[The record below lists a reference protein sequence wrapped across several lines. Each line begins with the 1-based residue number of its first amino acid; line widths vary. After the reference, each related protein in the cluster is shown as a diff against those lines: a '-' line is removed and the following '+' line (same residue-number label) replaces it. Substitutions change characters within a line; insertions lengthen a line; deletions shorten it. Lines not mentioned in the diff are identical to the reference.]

1 MTTLSAEQQAMV
13 ALFQRHVD
21 AELAGDLE
29 TTMATMTDNP
39 HLNHVSSM
47 AGGVGRDGVRAF
59 YRDHLVGKFFPPD
72 VKMTNVSRTVGQDQ
86 VVEELVIS
94 FTHTTPVDW
103 ILPGVPPTGKRVE
116 VAVVVIV
123 AFKDGKISHEHIY
136 WDQASVLVQIGLL
149 DPDRPA
155 GERRRKRAQDPRS
168 QAAAAADVIAHR
180 SAPGDR
186 LWRRRRTWSPS
197 ARHRPKL
204 EAASTVSSSPAA
216 SRLRGRAR

>member
-1 MTTLSAEQQAMV
+1 MITSSAEQQAMV

-39 HLNHVSSM
+39 HLNHVASM
-47 AGGVGRDGVRAF
+47 AGGVGRDGVRTF

-72 VKMTNVSRTVGQDQ
+72 VKMTNVSRTVGRDQ

-103 ILPGVPPTGKRVE
+103 ILPGVPPTGKHVE

-136 WDQASVLVQIGLL
+136 WDQASVLVQVGLL
-149 DPDRPA
+149 DPA
-155 GERRRKRAQDPRS
+155 GLPVCGAE
-168 QAAAAADVIAHR
+168 
-180 SAPGDR
+180 
-186 LWRRRRTWSPS
+186 S
-197 ARHRPKL
+197 ARKVLDPELPPR
-204 EAASTVSSSPAA
+204 
-216 SRLRGRAR
+216 RM